1 MVIHWWTVCTTTSVI
16 CSTTNSKRRTI
27 SPITRWAR
35 TARWTRPVSDG
46 RSGITFSACSASGT
60 TITITTRLTSSSSAA
75 WRRSS
80 RAPFVTLNAWPKG
93 ITIAWWGNS
102 STARRLVALNHVPVY
117 HRVCIN
123 VCRFWTDSGLRKEIC
138 IMLFTYDFPASSVMY
153 IFHVLLFPRVKNGG
167 GIVRFYRVFAGLY
180 RL

>member
-1 MVIHWWTVCTTTSVI
+1 MYPQTAISSDLSTFNHELIFRFSVANWATYPRSACKTTHGTIMVIHWWTVSTTTSVI

-46 RSGITFSACSASGT
+46 RSGITFSACSVSDT

-102 STARRLVALNHVPVY
+102 STAKRLVALTT
-117 HRVCIN
+117 C
-123 VCRFWTDSGLRKEIC
+123 
-138 IMLFTYDFPASSVMY
+138 LFISACV
-153 IFHVLLFPRVKNGG
+153 
-167 GIVRFYRVFAGLY
+167 
-180 RL
+180 